1 MTGLPQGLTGCSVL
15 PPLIRD
21 DIEPARNSDR
31 HNGHASSEQRSKAK
45 GPGDNRKAA
54 ADRFA
59 VLNNFIDFTM
69 AELTGNEVA
78 VWLVLYRDSRDGIAR
93 TSQVDIARRAGVTDR
108 TVRNV
113 MGKLVTKGLLVTVF
127 RGSLNAG
134 PSRYR
139 VLPLDKLP
147 TT

>member
-1 MTGLPQGLTGCSVL
+1 MNELPQRLTGCSVL
-15 PPLIRD
+15 PPRD
-21 DIEPARNSDR
+21 DIEPTHNADR
-31 HNGHASSEQRSKAK
+31 RNGHASATKRDKAK
-45 GPGDNRKAA
+45 GPSDNRKAA